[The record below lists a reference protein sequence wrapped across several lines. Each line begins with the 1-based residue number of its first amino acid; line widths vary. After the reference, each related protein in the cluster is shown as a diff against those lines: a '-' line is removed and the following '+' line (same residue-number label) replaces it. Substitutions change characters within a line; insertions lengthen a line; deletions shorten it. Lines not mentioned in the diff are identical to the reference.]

1 MTLRLYDTATREVRD
16 FQPRVPGKV
25 GIYLC
30 GATVQSAPHIGHMRA
45 AVAFDVLVRW
55 LQRTGHDVTM
65 IRNVTDIDDKIL
77 AKSAEAGRPWWAH
90 ASLAEQAF
98 TGAYDAL
105 GVLRPTYEPH
115 ATAHVTDMVE
125 LMERLVERGHAYSPA
140 PGNVFFDVQSWP
152 EYGSLTNQ
160 RPEDLT
166 VAAEADGDGLG
177 KRHPHDFAL
186 WKASRPGE
194 PETASWPT
202 PFGRG
207 RPGWHLECSAMARR
221 YLGPAFDIHG
231 GGLDLRFPHH
241 ENEQAQSRAA
251 GDEFAALWM
260 HSAWVTQGGTKMS
273 KSLGNGLLVSELL
286 TRARAVVVRFALGAV
301 HYRSMIE
308 WTEDTLADAVATWS
322 RLEGF
327 VERATEHV
335 GGSAPLTP
343 AEVATSELPGSFVAA
358 MDDDLNV
365 SVALASV
372 HEAVRSGNSALAAG
386 RSDEV
391 RAALVQVR
399 AMLDVLGLD
408 PASSTWAQAGTD
420 DRATRAL
427 DALVAAELD
436 RRAQARADRDFA
448 TADAVRDRLT
458 AAGIV
463 VEDSPSGA
471 RWSLATDTPKDEN

>member
-1 MTLRLYDTATREVRD
+1 VTLRLYDTATREVRD
-16 FQPRVPGKV
+16 FQPRTPGKV

-30 GATVQSAPHIGHMRA
+30 GATVQSAPHIGHMRS

-55 LQRTGHDVTM
+55 LRRTGHEVTM
-65 IRNVTDIDDKIL
+65 IQNVTDIDDKIL
-77 AKSAEAGRPWWAH
+77 AKAAEAGRPWWAH
-90 ASLAEQAF
+90 AYLNEQAF
-98 TGAYDAL
+98 TEAYDAL
-105 GVLRPTYEPH
+105 GVLRPTYAPH

-125 LMERLVERGHAYSPA
+125 LMEQLVERGHAYTTT
-140 PGNVFFDVQSWP
+140 PGNVFFDVESWSD
-152 EYGSLTNQ
+152 YGSLTNQ

-166 VAAEADGDGLG
+166 VAADSDGDELG
-177 KRHPHDFAL
+177 KRNPHDFAL

-221 YLGPAFDIHG
+221 YLGSAFDIHG

-251 GDEFAALWM
+251 GDEFAGLWM

-286 TRARAVVVRFALGAV
+286 GRARAVVVRYALTAV
-301 HYRSMIE
+301 QYRSMIE
-308 WTEDTLADAVATWS
+308 WSEDTLADAEATWS

-327 VERATEHV
+327 VERASEQVDVVTED
-335 GGSAPLTP
+335 
-343 AEVATSELPGSFVAA
+343 EVRTSELPAAFVDA
-358 MDDDLNV
+358 MNDDLNV
-365 SVALASV
+365 SVALAAV
-372 HEAVRSGNSALAAG
+372 HEAVRAGNSALAAG
-386 RSDEV
+386 QNAQV
-391 RAALVQVR
+391 REALVQVR

-408 PASSTWAQAGTD
+408 PASSTWARSTTD
-420 DRATRAL
+420 DRAARAL
-427 DALVAAELD
+427 DALVTAELE
-436 RRAQARADRDFA
+436 RRAAARAERDFA

-458 AAGIV
+458 DAGIV